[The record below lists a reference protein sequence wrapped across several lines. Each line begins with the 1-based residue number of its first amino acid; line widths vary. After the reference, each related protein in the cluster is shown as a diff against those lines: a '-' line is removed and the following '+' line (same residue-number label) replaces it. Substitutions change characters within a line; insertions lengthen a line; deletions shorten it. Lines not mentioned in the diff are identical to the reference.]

1 MTILREIWAAL
12 CFIAN
17 PPKPDPKRHA
27 IPPPKGWNC
36 KEERIEE
43 SDFFQIQEGGF
54 AVAYDGQM
62 VYSKGKSV
70 ADQRAEKAF
79 SEQEELTAKEQG
91 ALLEYKVSSRQ
102 TGLHNVQFARQV
114 KAYMKSGKTDNEIA
128 ALTAKSPALV
138 RQYRACLERAK

>member
-1 MTILREIWAAL
+1 MNFRTIWATL
-12 CFIAN
+12 CDIAN
-17 PPKPDPKRHA
+17 PPKPDPARHA
-27 IPPPKGWNC
+27 KEPPKGWNC
-36 KEERIEE
+36 KEASIEE

-79 SEQEELTAKEQG
+79 SEQEELTQKEMG
-91 ALLEYKVSSRQ
+91 ALLEYRVSSRQ
-102 TGLHNVQFARQV
+102 TGLHNVAFARQV
-114 KAYMKSGKTDNEIA
+114 KAYMKAGKTDAEIA